1 MKLRGTEVVCYLLI
15 LLLLVACGQSETTTI
30 EEGPS
35 AVGTAADLAVAEAT
49 VTETS
54 QPPTETAVP
63 PTETAEPTATIAPTA
78 TVTFTPTPEA
88 VVSSCLDC
96 HGEKQTLI
104 DTAAPPEEPESSES
118 SGVG

>member
-1 MKLRGTEVVCYLLI
+1 MKLRGAKIACFLLI
-15 LLLLVACGQSETTTI
+15 LLLLAACGQSETATI
-30 EEGPS
+30 EEEPT
-35 AVGTAADLAVAEAT
+35 AVETATDLAVVEAA

-63 PTETAEPTATIAPTA
+63 PTETAEPTATIAPTE

-88 VVSSCLDC
+88 VASSCLDC
-96 HGEKQTLI
+96 HGDKQTLI
-104 DTAAPPEEPESSES
+104 DTAALPEEPESSES